1 MKRPRDA
8 EEDLHEPVEEGW
20 LLTRLAQ
27 RLSTRVAGALCDA
40 AAVLGWPGL
49 AVPERDGNG
58 LLGRRQRAPAPATEP
73 HIASPGEGR
82 SQDEGAERGP
92 ERNAQQLTWQQQRWQ
107 QQEERPQERQQQ
119 ERKRRR
125 HEEGQSMASPLSAPP
140 LSPGSSPAAAIEVE
154 SQVVAAA
161 GSALPPWATAHAP
174 HGRGILNYGSSCFL
188 NVVVQCLAHTP
199 QVRLALGRGLASHLA
214 KAHDDARGEGRA
226 APGLLAVALAPC
238 VYCLACDSVG
248 AVLDPV
254 AQEPVRPDR
263 GLLTCLGAGYDAAL
277 RQEDAHEF
285 LHLLLQALGE
295 PVLGVFRGACEA
307 VCECS
312 VCRRSFSTR
321 EPLLDLSLPI
331 ARPEV
336 DSIDRALDV
345 FLGLRETLENDNA
358 YDCSHCGVHV
368 RAARA
373 LRIAILPR
381 VLVLHLKRFADSQ
394 VKLAKHIAFDEYL
407 HAWPTERLGRSQAF
421 RLAAVVVHA
430 GDAAHCGHF
439 YCYVRV
445 DRRGWLKLDDVAVEP
460 AHWEQVRG
468 DQAYMLWYE
477 QVNPR
482 DGSQ

>member
-1 MKRPRDA
+1 MKRPRGA
-8 EEDLHEPVEEGW
+8 QEEDEPVEEG
-20 LLTRLAQ
+20 LLTRLAGWVGAH
-27 RLSTRVAGALCDA
+27 VAGALCDA
-40 AAVLGWPGL
+40 AAVLGWPEL
-49 AVPERDGNG
+49 AVPARDSDD
-58 LLGRRQRAPAPATEP
+58 LLGRRQRAPATATATEP
-73 HIASPGEGR
+73 HIAVPAEGR
-82 SQDEGAERGP
+82 GQDEGAEGGP
-92 ERNAQQLTWQQQRWQ
+92 QRDAQQLTWQQQRWQ
-107 QQEERPQERQQQ
+107 QQQQQQQQERPQQ

-125 HEEGQSMASPLSAPP
+125 NEQGQSMASPLPAPP

-199 QVRLALGRGLASHLA
+199 QVRLALGRGLAPHLA
-214 KAHDDARGEGRA
+214 KAHEEARGEGRA
-226 APGLLAVALAPC
+226 APGLLAAALAPC

-254 AQEPVRPDR
+254 AQEPVRPDC
-263 GLLTCLGAGYDAAL
+263 GLLACLGAGYDAAS

-285 LHLLLQALGE
+285 LYLLLQTLGE
-295 PVLGVFRGACEA
+295 PVLSVFRGACEA

-336 DSIDRALDV
+336 DSIDRALDL

-368 RAARA
+368 RAGRA
-373 LRIAILPR
+373 VRVALLPR
-381 VLVLHLKRFADSQ
+381 VLVIHLKRFADSQ
-394 VKLAKHIAFDEYL
+394 VKLAKHIAFDEFL
-407 HAWPTERLGRSQAF
+407 HAWPTERVGRGQAF
-421 RLAAVVVHA
+421 RLVAVVVHA

-445 DRRGWLKLDDVAVEP
+445 DRRGWLKLDDAAVEP

-477 QVNPR
+477 QVNPQ
-482 DGSQ
+482 DGQ